1 MRKKAEDIRILDNGF
16 YIATMGCQMNE
27 YDSEAIAQTLVEYGY
42 QPVSNPENAKIVLIN
57 TCTVREKADQKAMS
71 LLGRMSRIK
80 ARRPGMVLGMVGCLA
95 QKEGKHLFR
104 RFPQLD
110 MVAGPRELADLRSIL
125 DAVVL
130 QKKKM
135 IATRL
140 DLPPSNPAKIHPLH
154 DKKVSA
160 YVSIM
165 QGCDNFCTYCIVP
178 HVRGRE
184 VSRSPRE
191 IMDEVRFLVAQGV
204 KEITLLGQ
212 NVNSYSWKDH
222 SGSYTFVSLL
232 QTLAEVEGLTRL
244 RFTTSHPK
252 DLSDDLIYCFRGLDI
267 LCPHIHLPFQAGSNE
282 ILRRMKRGYS
292 REQYMELIGKLREV
306 VPDIAITS
314 DVMVGFP
321 GESVRDFE
329 ETMDL
334 IGKIR
339 FDSLFSFKYSDRAG
353 TVAARMDQKVSEEEK
368 SRRLNRLQ
376 ALQRHITLQKNRSL
390 EGRKVVVLVEGCSK
404 KDGQIMGR
412 TDTNKIV
419 NFIPKNNEI
428 GCLIKVYIKKAFVNS
443 LRGEPTH

>member
-1 MRKKAEDIRILDNGF
+1 
-16 YIATMGCQMNE
+16 MGCQMNE
-27 YDSEAIAQTLVEYGY
+27 YDSESLAQALMEYGY
-42 QPVSNPENAKIVLIN
+42 QPVDNPENAKIVLIN

-95 QKEGKHLFR
+95 QKEGKHLFH

-130 QKKKM
+130 QGKRM

-140 DLPPSNPAKIHPLH
+140 DLPPSNPAKIHQLH
-154 DKKVSA
+154 EKKVSA

-184 VSRSPRE
+184 ISRSPRE
-191 IMDEVRFLVAQGV
+191 IIDEARFLVAQGV

-212 NVNSYSWKDH
+212 NVNSYSWEDRTV
-222 SGSYTFVSLL
+222 SYNFVSLL
-232 QTLAEVEGLTRL
+232 QAFAEVEGLMRL

-252 DLSDDLIYCFRGLDI
+252 DLSDDLICCFRDLDI

-292 REQYMELIGKLREV
+292 REQYMELVCRLREV
-306 VPDIAITS
+306 VPDIAVTS

-321 GESVRDFE
+321 GESLLDFE
-329 ETMDL
+329 ETVDL
-334 IGKIR
+334 MGKIR
-339 FDSLFSFKYSDRAG
+339 FDSLFSFKYSDREG
-353 TVAARMDQKVSEEEK
+353 TLAARMDQKIGEEEK
-368 SRRLNRLQ
+368 SRRLSRLQ
-376 ALQRHITLQKNRSL
+376 ALQRHITLQKNRAL
-390 EGRKVVVLVEGCSK
+390 EGKEAIVLVEGCSK
-404 KDGQIMGR
+404 KGGQMMGR

-419 NFIPKNNEI
+419 NFYSNNNKI
-428 GCLIKVYIKKAFVNS
+428 GDIVKVYIKRSFVNS
-443 LRGEPTH
+443 LWGEPTH